1 MKELEALEKKR
12 KICPLFLKIG
22 IAGIATGVILFIIL
36 MFLES
41 SFLVFVASAFV
52 IPGIVFIVLS
62 LTKFHSIEK
71 EFKRTCMSDI
81 VNQVIPGSSYEE
93 KMGIPLNDI
102 YRYNIL
108 KKADRSRME
117 DLIYGTISGVKYKT
131 CDLVLEER
139 RVHTDSKG
147 NTTVTYVPY
156 FVGRFFEFDFNKN
169 FKGDIIVTETAMF
182 KPLKMQKISL
192 ESEEFNKK
200 FKTFAND
207 EFSAF
212 YVLTPQLM
220 MSLLDLEKANPGAIS
235 IAINSNKLALALNNN
250 RDTFTLKMNQE
261 INGKVLE
268 AFKKDINI
276 IYQIIDELNLN
287 NKIFKKEY

>member
-1 MKELEALEKKR
+1 MKELDVLEQKR

-22 IAGIATGVILFIIL
+22 IAGAATGGVLFFVL
-36 MFLES
+36 MFLAEYLCPLGFI
-41 SFLVFVASAFV
+41 FL
-52 IPGIVFIVLS
+52 IPGIVFIIISNV
-62 LTKFHSIEK
+62 KFGKIQK
-71 EFKRTCMSDI
+71 EFKRTCMSKI
-81 VNQVIPGSSYEE
+81 INEVLPGSTYNE

-102 YRYNIL
+102 YKYNIL

-117 DLIYGTISGVKYKT
+117 DLIEGSIDDVKFRT

-139 RVHTDSKG
+139 RVHTDGKG

-169 FKGDIIVTETAMF
+169 FKGDIIVTEAPMF
-182 KPLKMQKISL
+182 KPAKMQKISL

-235 IAINSNKLALALNNN
+235 IAINSNKLAFALNNN
-250 RDTFTLKMNQE
+250 RDTFSLKMNKT
-261 INGKVLE
+261 INGDILE
-268 AFKKDINI
+268 AFKNDAKI
-276 IYQIIDELNLN
+276 IYDIVNEMKLN
-287 NKIFKKEY
+287 NKIFKEEY